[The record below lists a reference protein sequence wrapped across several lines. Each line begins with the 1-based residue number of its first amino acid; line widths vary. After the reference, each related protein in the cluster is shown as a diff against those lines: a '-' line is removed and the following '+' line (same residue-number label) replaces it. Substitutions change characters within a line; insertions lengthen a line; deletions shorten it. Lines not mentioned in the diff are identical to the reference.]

1 MVLVSLGQLH
11 LSALHDPARALQML
25 DKYLARGGTLSEEA
39 RLTRIHALR
48 ALHRSKEEEAAIS
61 EFLLKHP
68 RSFEDSTLRAR
79 LTDLRAQH

>member
-1 MVLVSLGQLH
+1 
-11 LSALHDPARALQML
+11 ML
-25 DKYLARGGTLSEEA
+25 DTYLARGGTLSEEA